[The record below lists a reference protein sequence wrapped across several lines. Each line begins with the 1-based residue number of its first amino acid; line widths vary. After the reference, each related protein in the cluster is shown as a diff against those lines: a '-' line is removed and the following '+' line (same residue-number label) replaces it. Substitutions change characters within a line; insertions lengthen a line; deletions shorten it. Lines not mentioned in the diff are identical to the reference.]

1 MARSDTT
8 EANFPFTMLYFQGNF
23 HLAYCVCKCKHHPC
37 NTVLGMSWKISIVT
51 FILQMSK
58 SHVQSLE
65 DERKTSMLQGG
76 LLHIAQKEVVCLK
89 HVHTHTHTQALFYIS
104 KLSCASLRTSQLQA
118 GCCSY
123 ASVLLLLVF
132 TFAPA
137 EVKSY
142 YK

>member
-23 HLAYCVCKCKHHPC
+23 HLAYCVCKCKHHPR

-89 HVHTHTHTQALFYIS
+89 HVHTHTHTHKHFSTFQNLAAQVYGHPSFRRGAVATPVFCFSWCLP
-104 KLSCASLRTSQLQA
+104 SLPQR
-118 GCCSY
+118 
-123 ASVLLLLVF
+123 
-132 TFAPA
+132 
-137 EVKSY
+137 
-142 YK
+142 